1 MIKRLV
7 PAALALAVVGITS
20 CNNDSFKKTKEGLE
34 YRIVTDKK
42 EGKNLSAGDM
52 ATVKLRIY
60 YTEKDKKD
68 SLLQDYVAMN
78 GGQPIEIP
86 VDVPLQFKSDW
97 PAGLKLLSKGD
108 SALFRIPT
116 DTIMKLSAAQGGQL
130 PPFIKKGAYVMYS
143 VVVVSVKTEAEVKQ
157 AQEKAQQEMMQQSAS
172 QMAIDDKLMQDYF
185 AANNL
190 KPTKTGTGLYYLIEK
205 EGTGSTAQ
213 KGQTVTVDYTGKLL
227 NGNVF
232 DSNVDPKFQHVE
244 PLSVR
249 VGDGQVIP
257 GWEEGLMLLKKGSRA
272 KLFIPSPLAYG
283 SQARGEEMPAN
294 SVLVFDIDVKDIK

>member
-42 EGKNLSAGDM
+42 EGKNLASGDM
-52 ATVKLRIY
+52 ATVKLRMY
-60 YTEKDKKD
+60 YAEKDKKD
-68 SLLQDYVAMN
+68 TLLQDYVQMN

-86 VDVPLQFKSDW
+86 VDVPVQFKSDW
-97 PAGLKLLSKGD
+97 PVGLKMLSKGD
-108 SALFRIPT
+108 SAVFRVPV
-116 DTIMKLSAAQGGQL
+116 DTLQKLYPGQL
-130 PPFIKKGAYVMYS
+130 PPFMKKGGHVLYS
-143 VVVVSVKTEAEVKQ
+143 VVVESIKTEAEVKK

-190 KPTKTGTGLYYLIEK
+190 KPTKTGTGLYYIIEK
-205 EGTGSTAQ
+205 EGTGNTAQ

-227 NGNVF
+227 NGKVF

-244 PLSVR
+244 PLSVQ
-249 VGDGQVIP
+249 VGGGQVIP
-257 GWEEGLMLLKKGSRA
+257 GWEEGLMLLKKGSKA

-283 SQARGEEMPAN
+283 SQARGEDLPAN